1 MNTVTTTPDTYQ
13 PTMHGKLRLRI
24 ERNEYKRGANKGA
37 APMGPRWKS
46 HYLAIDRGTHIAVR
60 FHHTDIVRAY
70 PDGTVMIDCNGYA
83 GHITTKTHLND
94 ALHLMPGAVVR
105 MYSSK
110 INSLSQCLLY
120 VGNKRY
126 RYYDGI
132 TLNREGT
139 VTTDLLPFQ
148 ARRINKAEV
157 ADLNADMIESGFKD
171 AFRVLW
177 SQATEEDAAAF
188 RTSMAS
194 HTFRNNRA
202 RIVQAHHSNQ
212 WLGVIADFAFDRT
225 WVQDKTTGAMKLTT
239 IKHDHSQVWSRMM
252 KWIKADMYETIDTQE
267 VVM

>member
-1 MNTVTTTPDTYQ
+1 MDTVTTDTNK
-13 PTMHGKLRLRI
+13 PTMHAILRLRI
-24 ERNEYKRGANKGA
+24 ERSAYKRGVNKGD

-70 PDGTVMIDCNGYA
+70 PDGTVMIDCGGYA
-83 GHITTKTHLND
+83 GHMTTKTHLNE
-94 ALHLMPGAVVR
+94 ALRLMPNASVR
-105 MYSSK
+105 MYSTK

-157 ADLNADMIESGFKD
+157 AELNADMIESGFKD

-177 SQATEEDAAAF
+177 SQATEEDAAAY
-188 RTSMAS
+188 RTSMGP
-194 HTFRNNRA
+194 HTFRNNRTSL
-202 RIVQAHHSNQ
+202 VQAHNSNM
-212 WLGVIADFAFDRT
+212 WLGAIAEFAFERT
-225 WVQDKTTGAMKLTT
+225 WVQDKTTYAMRHITV
-239 IKHDHSQVWSRMM
+239 KHDHPQVWSRMM
-252 KWIKADMYETIDTQE
+252 KWIKADMYEVIDTEE

>member
-1 MNTVTTTPDTYQ
+1 MDTVTTDTNK
-13 PTMHGKLRLRI
+13 PTMHTILRLRI
-24 ERNEYKRGANKGA
+24 ERSAYKRGVNKGA

-60 FHHTDIVRAY
+60 FHNTDIVRAY
-70 PDGTVMIDCNGYA
+70 PDGTVIIDCNGYS
-83 GHITTKTHLND
+83 GHMTTKTHLND
-94 ALHLMPGAVVR
+94 ALRLMPNASVR
-105 MYSSK
+105 MYSTK

-132 TLNREGT
+132 TLNREGA
-139 VTTDLLPFQ
+139 VTTGLLPFQ

-157 ADLNADMIESGFKD
+157 AELNADMIESGFKD

-188 RTSMAS
+188 RKSMAP
-194 HTFRNNRA
+194 HNFRNNRTSL
-202 RIVQAHHSNQ
+202 VQSHNSNQ
-212 WLGVIADFAFDRT
+212 WLGAIAEFSFERT
-225 WVQDKTTGAMKLTT
+225 WVQDKTTGAMRHTT
-239 IKHDHSQVWSRMM
+239 IKHDHQQVWSRMM
-252 KWIKADMYETIDTQE
+252 KWIKADMYEIIDTQE